1 MAVQRKKDGG
11 PNLKYF
17 ESLDT
22 IAQFD
27 AVKTWLQKNY
37 KKVTVF
43 LPHTIYTRIENI
55 FANSQS
61 DMPVLKEE
69 RLCIHCGQAVPFFS
83 PLVVQAS
90 YQSLFSYTSIS
101 TPTLILKQLDPNLVC
116 HSTVTRDVNSRKIA
130 FPGDTFT
137 LEVPVVMRL
146 TCDCAV
152 ADDAVMPN
160 RAESSS

>member
-43 LPHTIYTRIENI
+43 LPHTLYTCRKYICKFAVRYAGIEGRK
-55 FANSQS
+55 AVYTLRASRT
-61 DMPVLKEE
+61 VLSTS
-69 RLCIHCGQAVPFFS
+69 CGTGILPE
-83 PLVVQAS
+83 
-90 YQSLFSYTSIS
+90 
-101 TPTLILKQLDPNLVC
+101 LILLYVHLNPNFN
-116 HSTVTRDVNSRKIA
+116 TKTA
-130 FPGDTFT
+130 
-137 LEVPVVMRL
+137 
-146 TCDCAV
+146 
-152 ADDAVMPN
+152 
-160 RAESSS
+160 